1 MMDVVRSFFDGLSP
15 KEKKLVY
22 LTGLVL
28 GLMAFDR
35 LVIGPI
41 FHESRMIDERIRD
54 QITHTEKNIRLLAY
68 SERILEE
75 GASYSDYYTR
85 EGLSRE
91 VLIATFL
98 GEVESIAKNAEISLS
113 NINPVNV
120 IPRDEY
126 TEFSLDLECQ
136 GKMKN
141 IIDFMYK
148 IDSARKPMKV
158 RSFEIAVRNRENY
171 EVRCGLTVEKM
182 IFTRAE
188 MAMREAPRS
197 ERETLFITE
206 KVVLE

>member
-1 MMDVVRSFFDGLSP
+1 MLDVVKSFFDGLSP

-22 LTGLVL
+22 ITGLVL

-41 FHESRMIDERIRD
+41 FYESKMIDERIRD

-68 SERILEE
+68 REKILEE
-75 GASYSDYYTR
+75 DASYSDYYTR

-98 GEVESIAKNAEISLS
+98 GEVESIAKSAEISLS

-120 IPRDEY
+120 VPMEGY

-148 IDSARKPMKV
+148 IDSSRKPMKI
-158 RSFEIAVRNRENY
+158 RSFEMAVRNRDNY

-188 MAMREAPRS
+188 IAVREEPES
-197 ERETLFITE
+197 DEETMFITE